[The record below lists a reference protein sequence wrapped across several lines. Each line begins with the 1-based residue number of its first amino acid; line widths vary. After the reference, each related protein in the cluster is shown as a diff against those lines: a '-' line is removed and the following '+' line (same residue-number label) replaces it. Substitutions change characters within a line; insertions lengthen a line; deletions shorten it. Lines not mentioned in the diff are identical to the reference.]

1 MAPNYQT
8 YKQAQEQQQGAQAQP
23 TQAANPAAVA
33 AQIAAQEAVRQGIA
47 SALGGGSGAPAAPS
61 FWGAF
66 SSGGGTAAASSGLP
80 QTAAANAAYNA
91 AAGVPGAATAEGLMG
106 AGMGEQSAAG
116 LGNWLSGGAATSSYV
131 LPIISL
137 LAANQGLN
145 AYNKGDRKQT
155 AMSGA
160 VAGGTMGMTV
170 GGPVGAAIGTVL
182 GALTGLTGKTGKGM
196 PQRQRDV
203 IRAALKEKGVLDEN
217 WQFNRP
223 NGGFFD
229 LGKEKHMGPN
239 QDQYT
244 YNVWAPDDPMTA
256 RTSPAAAIVAANLA
270 PGDRGQFENWNSMI
284 TNMATSGVTSYDQ
297 VRENIKAFLRQM
309 GATPESTAASLKQM
323 LDKGVINQQEFDTY
337 NLHNASLLS
346 TGKPLYTN
354 EQAFAPLE
362 TPAATGTPQ
371 TGAAAFPG
379 SVATSTPAP
388 ATTQAAAQ
396 VPRTE
401 TTPSKADAVNGVV
414 NALSSLTSPAQ
425 RIQQNV
431 QSRATTP
438 TFMSNFLNKI
448 RG

>member
-8 YKQAQEQQQGAQAQP
+8 YKQAQEQQQGAQQP
-23 TQAANPAAVA
+23 TQTANPLAAA
-33 AQIAAQEAVRQGIA
+33 AAQEATRQGINA
-47 SALGGGSGAPAAPS
+47 ALGGGAGAPAAPS
-61 FWGAF
+61 FLGAF
-66 SSGGGTAAASSGLP
+66 TSGGGTAAASTGLP

-91 AAGVPGAATAEGLMG
+91 AAGVPGAATTEGLIG

-244 YNVWAPDDPMTA
+244 YNVWSPQDPMTV
-256 RTSPAAAIVAANLA
+256 RTIPLAAIAAANLA

-284 TNMATSGVTSYDQ
+284 TNMATSGVQSYDQ
-297 VRENIKAFLRQM
+297 VRDNIRAFLRQM

-323 LDKGVINQQEFDTY
+323 LDKGVINQQEFDVY
-337 NLHNASLLS
+337 QAHNASLLS
-346 TGKPLYTN
+346 TAKPYYTN
-354 EQAFAPLE
+354 EQAAAPLE
-362 TPAATGTPQ
+362 APAATGTTPA
-371 TGAAAFPG
+371 GAATP
-379 SVATSTPAP
+379 ATSPAASTPA
-388 ATTQAAAQ
+388 ATTTQGTTQ

-401 TTPSKADAVNGVV
+401 TTPSRADAVNGVV